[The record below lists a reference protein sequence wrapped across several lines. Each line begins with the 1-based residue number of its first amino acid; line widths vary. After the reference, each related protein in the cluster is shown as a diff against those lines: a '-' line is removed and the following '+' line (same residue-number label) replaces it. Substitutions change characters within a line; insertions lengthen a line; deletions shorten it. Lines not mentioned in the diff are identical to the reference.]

1 MTLFSLLYRGAC
13 DGNVALELLLDVVV
27 RRPRIED
34 RTLVR
39 SRIGG
44 AKMERIIRSS
54 ILDLQPSILFRTHC
68 NFETTISITW

>member
-34 RTLVR
+34 RTSGSLKDR
-39 SRIGG
+39 GG
-44 AKMERIIRSS
+44 EDGTDS

-68 NFETTISITW
+68 NFETTISIPW

>member
-27 RRPRIED
+27 RLPRIED
-34 RTLVR
+34 RTSGSLKDR
-39 SRIGG
+39 G

-54 ILDLQPSILFRTHC
+54 ILDPLQNSLQL
-68 NFETTISITW
+68 